1 MESDW
6 GQLPK
11 YHFWMAQAYFELQDE
26 QSAKDSLLNVKEKAK
41 ATGKL
46 QAAVY
51 GADGNSGES
60 FTNMVNPSQ
69 PKGHESFH
77 NIF

>member
-1 MESDW
+1 MDLTLYS
-6 GQLPK
+6 GMMRLVR
-11 YHFWMAQAYFELQDE
+11 L
-26 QSAKDSLLNVKEKAK
+26 LLNVKEKAK

-69 PKGHESFH
+69 PKGNESFH